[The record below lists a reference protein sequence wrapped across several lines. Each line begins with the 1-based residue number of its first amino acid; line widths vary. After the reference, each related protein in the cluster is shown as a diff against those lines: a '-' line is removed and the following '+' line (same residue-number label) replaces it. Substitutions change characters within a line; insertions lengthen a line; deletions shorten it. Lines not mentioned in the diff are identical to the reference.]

1 MKLCI
6 ANIKPSVGNKKKNLK
21 KIENMV
27 SEENADMYV
36 FGEMALTGYTCRDE
50 FREMA
55 EDIDG
60 PSINAV
66 KKIARENDCYIIF
79 GMPLKEREGVISN
92 ASIMVHPEGK
102 VNAYR
107 KSFLANFG
115 PFEERFY
122 FSPGKEM
129 PVFETK
135 YGKIGMCICYD
146 VFFPE
151 LVKGLVLKGADMIVC
166 ISASPTTTREFFEKV
181 LPSRAIENT
190 AFIAYSNIVGTQENL
205 VFWGGGQ
212 IYGPKGNL
220 IARGKYLKEG
230 IITAEVDF
238 REIEEA
244 RASRPT
250 LRDTKAEIFS
260 EISRVFR
267 ERHTHGGYAIVGLKM
282 GKYVSSR
289 MKVEK
294 ATVYCDKENAE
305 IIASGI
311 MFYSGLPKDKI
322 KFEESEKT
330 GALFL
335 YSKKKISM
343 FLKEGVKKAID
354 EGMDATIL
362 EYVRDNEIFNV
373 EEE

>member
-21 KIENMV
+21 KIESMV

-55 EDIDG
+55 EGIDG
-60 PSINAV
+60 PSINEI
-66 KKIARENDCYIIF
+66 KKIAREKDCYIIF

-92 ASIMVHPEGK
+92 ASIMVHPDGK

-129 PVFETK
+129 PVFKTK
-135 YGKIGMCICYD
+135 YGKVGMCICYD
-146 VFFPE
+146 LFFPE

-190 AFIAYSNIVGTQENL
+190 AFIAYSNIVGTQENI

-212 IYGPKGNL
+212 VYGPKGNL

-230 IITAEVDF
+230 VVTAEVDF
-238 REIEEA
+238 RDLEEA

-250 LRDTKAEIFS
+250 LRDTRAEVFS
-260 EISRVFR
+260 EISRGFVE
-267 ERHTHGGYAIVGLKM
+267 ERTHSGYAMVGLKM
-282 GKYVSSR
+282 GEYISSK

-294 ATVYCDKENAE
+294 AVVYSDKENAE
-305 IIASGI
+305 SVISGI
-311 MFYSGLPKDKI
+311 MFHTGLAKDRI
-322 KFEESEKT
+322 KFEESNT
-330 GALFL
+330 VGALFSS
-335 YSKKKISM
+335 SKRKISI
-343 FLKEGVKKAID
+343 FLKEDVKNAIEMGMNTSILSYLDD
-354 EGMDATIL
+354 EKIFTI
-362 EYVRDNEIFNV
+362 
-373 EEE
+373 EE

>member
-1 MKLCI
+1 MDLCI
-6 ANIKPSVGNKKKNLK
+6 ANIKPAVGNKKRNLK
-21 KIENMV
+21 KMESMI
-27 SEENADMYV
+27 SEEDADMYV
-36 FGEMALTGYTCRDE
+36 FGEMALTGYTCKDE
-50 FREMA
+50 FGEMA

-60 PSINAV
+60 PSINSV
-66 KKIARENDCYIIF
+66 KKIAREKDCYIIF
-79 GMPLKEREGVISN
+79 GMPLKERDGIISN
-92 ASIMVHPEGK
+92 ASIMVHPDGK
-102 VNAYR
+102 VDSYR

-122 FSPGKEM
+122 FSPGGKM

-181 LPSRAIENT
+181 LPARAIENT
-190 AFIAYSNIVGTQENL
+190 SFIAYSNIVGTQENL

-212 IYGPKGNL
+212 AYGPKGNL

-230 IITAEVDF
+230 MIKAEIDF

-260 EISRVFR
+260 ELSHIFR
-267 ERHTHGGYAIVGLKM
+267 ERYTHSGYSVVGLKM
-282 GKYVSSR
+282 GKYISSK
-289 MKVEK
+289 MKIEK
-294 ATVYCDKENAE
+294 ATIYCNKENAGD
-305 IIASGI
+305 IISGI
-311 MFYSGLPKDKI
+311 MFHTGLKKDKI
-322 KFEESEKT
+322 KFEESKVV
-330 GALFL
+330 GALF
-335 YSKKKISM
+335 SSSDKEIKIY
-343 FLKEGVKKAID
+343 LKEDVKNAID
-354 EGMDATIL
+354 EGMNTNIL
-362 EYVRDNEIFNV
+362 NYVGDEEIFTM
-373 EEE
+373 E

>member
-21 KIENMV
+21 KIESMV
-27 SEENADMYV
+27 LEENADMYV

-50 FREMA
+50 FRDMA

-66 KKIARENDCYIIF
+66 KKIAGEKDCYIIF

-92 ASIMVHPEGK
+92 ASIMVHPDGK

-122 FSPGKEM
+122 FSRGKEM
-129 PVFETK
+129 PVFETR
-135 YGKIGMCICYD
+135 YGKVGMCICYD

-181 LPSRAIENT
+181 LPARAIENT
-190 AFIAYSNIVGTQENL
+190 AFIAYSNIVGTQENI

-212 IYGPKGNL
+212 VYGPKGNL

-230 IITAEVDF
+230 VIIAEVDF
-238 REIEEA
+238 RDIEEA

-250 LRDTKAEIFS
+250 LRDTRVEIFS

-267 ERHTHGGYAIVGLKM
+267 ERYTYSGYAMVGLKM
-282 GKYVSSR
+282 GKYISSK

-294 ATVYCDKENAE
+294 AVVYSDKENAE
-305 IIASGI
+305 SVIGGI
-311 MFYSGLPKDKI
+311 MFHTGLTKDRI
-322 KFEESEKT
+322 KFEESEMI
-330 GALFL
+330 GASF
-335 YSKKKISM
+335 SSPGKKINM
-343 FLKEGVKKAID
+343 FLKEDVRRAID
-354 EGMDATIL
+354 EGMNTSIL
-362 EYVRDNEIFNV
+362 NYVGDEEIFTI
-373 EEE
+373 EE